1 LADLDRAFAAENDFA
16 AAHMLKGRI
25 LEAQG
30 DKAGA
35 RQRYRKALE
44 LTPDLFDGRHAR
56 AISRDRL
63 KALGGAA
70 SPDVAL
76 VEPEPGRDSG
86 RKVGCKRFLPT
97 TGTIIEASCGE

>member
-1 LADLDRAFAAENDFA
+1 MEDDFA

-30 DKAGA
+30 DKTGA
-35 RQRYRKALE
+35 RQRYRRALE
-44 LTPDLFDGRHAR
+44 LAPDLFDGRHAR
-56 AISRDRL
+56 AVAAI
-63 KALGGAA
+63 ALQGAGRSA
-70 SPDVAL
+70 AR
-76 VEPEPGRDSG
+76 PGRWRDVVDHEPG

>member
-1 LADLDRAFAAENDFA
+1 MENDFA

-44 LTPDLFDGRHAR
+44 LAPDLFDGRHAR
-56 AISRDRL
+56 AVARDRL
-63 KALGGAA
+63 KALGEA
-70 SPDVAL
+70 SHPVAL
-76 VEPEPGRDSG
+76 VEPRREPV
-86 RKVGCKRFLPT
+86 RKPERKAG
-97 TGTIIEASCGE
+97 A